1 MTRRRLT
8 KTDFLIALLVVL
20 AQQLLDL
27 AFQDLQLGDFLV
39 DPLFRGGHQVLAQL

>member
-20 AQQLLDL
+20 ALVLL
-27 AFQDLQLGDFLV
+27 ARV
-39 DPLFRGGHQVLAQL
+39 GHGAEIAVGSLIG